1 MLILQGQ
8 STCPGTV
15 RGMEVS
21 CGAAPAGLVQL
32 SKGLLVWKLLLELN
46 ECGENNGTKL
56 FEGFLFV
63 SGCPQFMF
71 AYVLTV
77 QNALRMLTE
86 DSVSPLFVGISMYDH
101 SFCSS

>member
-1 MLILQGQ
+1 MLIVQGQ
-8 STCPGTV
+8 GASPGTV

-21 CGAAPAGLVQL
+21 CRAAPAELVQL
-32 SKGLLVWKLLLELN
+32 CKGLLAWKLLLVLN

-56 FEGFLFV
+56 FEGFLLV
-63 SGCPQFMF
+63 SGYPQFMF

-77 QNALRMLTE
+77 QKALRMLTE